1 MGNEE
6 TEKLIRYLLE
16 CRSQNLVR
24 YFWHF
29 FAMYLMQHLRK
40 IEDKKKIKIG
50 PFLDFRFQLSNIL

>member
-50 PFLDFRFQLSNIL
+50 PFLFFRF